1 MGLVKEMTFPR
12 VTDIHNYHSKKC
24 NEQTC
29 IGYSLEP
36 NLHKKKVKGLF
47 TDELFIKPSYS
58 MTNHQYAKALDELK
72 KLVKSLNPKFRFK
85 KSKYGLY
92 LTLMKGDPF
101 SIKNQY
107 GNSSIRVF
115 HYGPSNRRT
124 DIALSFKDKKGKMHG
139 KRILI
144 DGIHRFEY
152 AIRVCVRHY
161 ERVYKVKKN

>member
-1 MGLVKEMTFPR
+1 MERFELTIPR
-12 VTDIHNYHSKKC
+12 VTDIHNYHNKKC

-36 NLHKKKVKGLF
+36 NLHKKKVKGFF

-58 MTNHQYAKALDELK
+58 MTNYQYRKALDKLK

-85 KSKYGLY
+85 NGKSDLY
-92 LTLMKGDPF
+92 ISLVKGDPF
-101 SIKNQY
+101 YWNT
-107 GNSSIRVF
+107 SIRVF
-115 HYGPSNRRT
+115 HYGASNRRT

-139 KRILI
+139 KRILV